1 MADFKG
7 SETEKNLMAAFAGE
21 SKARNKYTFYS
32 MIAKK
37 EGYDYISRIFE
48 ETANNEKEHAKIWFK
63 WLNNGEF
70 PHTLSNLEDAVKGE
84 NEEWNNMYESFAQ
97 KADEEGFAHIA
108 QLFRHVAKIE
118 KQHEEVFKKLILTIQ
133 DNDIAPDKDGNFNW
147 ECSAC
152 GAFFTQK
159 EKPDFCPLCLNEDIF
174 FYKRQV

>member
-1 MADFKG
+1 MADIKG
-7 SETEKNLMAAFAGE
+7 SETEKNLMDAFAGE

-37 EGYDYISRIFE
+37 EGYDYISKIFE

-70 PHTLSNLEDAVKGE
+70 PHTLANLEDAAKGE
-84 NEEWNNMYESFAQ
+84 NDEWTDMYQKFAL
-97 KADEEGFAHIA
+97 KAEEEGFDHIA
-108 QLFRHVAKIE
+108 ELFRHVAKIE
-118 KQHEEVFKKLILTIQ
+118 KQHEEVFKKLIFSLKENEVT
-133 DNDIAPDKDGNFNW
+133 PDKDGNYNW

-174 FYKRQV
+174 FFRKPN